1 MNIKQMRKQRVK
13 LKNPIIIRTK
23 EVKNKEETM
32 RYKKRQVK
40 LKRKKEK
47 MVIKITPKFV
57 FYDKCR

>member
-32 RYKKRQVK
+32 RYKKRQIE
-40 LKRKKEK
+40 KKK
-47 MVIKITPKFV
+47 GKNGHQN
-57 FYDKCR
+57 YN